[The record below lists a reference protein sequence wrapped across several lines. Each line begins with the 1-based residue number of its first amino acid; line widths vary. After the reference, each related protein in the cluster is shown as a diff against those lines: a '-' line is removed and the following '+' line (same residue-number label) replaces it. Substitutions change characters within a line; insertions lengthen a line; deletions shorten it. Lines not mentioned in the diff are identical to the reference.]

1 MRMPLIDST
10 YRAPSLLGHGH
21 TQTILAPFLRNGNG
35 VTYSRERIE
44 TPDDDFLDLDWA
56 ASGRRKI
63 AIVSAGMEGFSTRP
77 YVTGMV
83 RALRAA
89 GWDAVA
95 WNYRGCSGEPN
106 RKLHFY
112 NGGMV
117 EDLHAVVEACL
128 RRGYREIALV
138 GFSLGGNLLLNYLG
152 RRGPDVVPE
161 ITRAVAIS
169 APVDVADC
177 AEQLNRGGG
186 RIYTKIFLSSF
197 REKIRAKMK
206 VMPDRLNDDGYEKI
220 RTLQDYDARYT
231 VPHFGFGSIPEF
243 YRWVSSRWVLD
254 RVARPTLIINAKND
268 PFMGPGCY
276 PVEQSRA
283 NPHLTLEMPDS
294 GGHLGFIT
302 FPREGT
308 WWSEERTVKFLAS

>member
-1 MRMPLIDST
+1 MPIAESN
-10 YRAPSLLGHGH
+10 YRAPLLLTNGHV
-21 TQTILAPFLRNGNG
+21 QTILTPFLRNGNG
-35 VTYSRERIE
+35 VGYARERIK

-56 ASGRRKI
+56 TFGRPRI

-77 YVTGMV
+77 YVMGMV
-83 RALRAA
+83 RALHGA

-152 RRGPDVVPE
+152 RRGPDVIPE
-161 ITRAVAIS
+161 VTRAVAIS

-177 AEQLNRGGG
+177 ADQLNTPGG
-186 RIYTKIFLSSF
+186 RIYTKLFLASF

-206 VMPDRLNDDGYEKI
+206 MMPDRLNDDGYEKI
-220 RTLQDYDARYT
+220 RTLQEYDARYT
-231 VPHFGFGSIPEF
+231 CPHFGFATIPEF

-283 NPHLTLEMPDS
+283 NPHLTLEMPGS

-302 FPREGT
+302 FPRQGA
-308 WWSEERTVKFLAS
+308 WWTEKRTVEFLSKQ